1 MALEFGLGSVEW
13 APWSG
18 TSWLCLLLVGLIYV
32 SRGELRVKA
41 HGKKVA
47 AEGASPKAKSLEEP
61 LIRAEQGYGATG
73 PKAPAG
79 GMVVAGIVLDADKVV
94 EVMRVGVLCFWMVL
108 CSMAIIYTNAWILD
122 NMCPHAATLTA
133 IQQGFGAVMAALCVF
148 VFKLSEPVEGMSAG
162 PYCKYILP
170 LSLCFTVYLWGSNA
184 AYIYLAPGFV
194 QMIKPMGSAIVFLV
208 ATALGLEEY
217 SHYKAVNFLLIC
229 AGIAVTAYSKFDGR
243 PVTSGPGRPSADDGF
258 ACGELPVSWD
268 DRPTSA
274 LPVVVMPRVSK
285 TAHIEFSLEAS
296 GIGTASD
303 EERRRGEALEL
314 RRLQKKLGLDDAAAA
329 ELNLQEALA
338 ALPPLEKRPRTAPK
352 PRPRAANLRAPKR
365 SAYYGP
371 AHRGQRSPARGEPR
385 SVASLRRELKES
397 THKAFLLSTA
407 VTVDVGAAIGVV
419 GTAPLASGKYH
430 SAALYMQANGFD
442 KLVKTVARMQQA
454 KLHAAWNAWL
464 ERVRAHR
471 RHLAEARYLRKHGAA
486 TMWTKIVEATRR
498 LVKAKFGAWLELVF
512 ELRHVE
518 NAEAREAAAITMQ
531 RGTRG
536 HAARQEMRRRRAGED
551 PARGGGDAAGDARA
565 GRPRAGASLARAVVA
580 RERVDA
586 LYDARDRKRRRDD
599 GAAAAIQTAARGRA
613 ARNEHGA
620 RLAVVLAR
628 RRAEHGGATAI
639 ARRIRGTLS
648 RSRARKLRDDRVA
661 AMIADARRCVEQWN
675 DDEATFMYYDDKART
690 QEWEPP
696 PSGYLRRDGLLVLTN
711 GRICEDPD
719 NVLGDAEKARNAA
732 EAAAAHLLGLLSA
745 QASQPLA
752 DLQSFLAERLALE
765 NGDIRTVQDE
775 RFDDACVT
783 LESLSN
789 ELHYAGRLGKPGAK
803 PPLRLTEGA
812 AKASADDAAPR
823 VGVLAALAAQEER
836 ASEKKKEAAQE
847 SDAEEAAAAADEAA
861 PRPRP
866 TTQTAASQDDGSTDD
881 DGNPYWFNPMTGES
895 TYDQPGAQAEEWTQV
910 YDDSGNVYWYNQ
922 ATGASQYE
930 DPYDQQQGAYDE
942 GGGAMVQ
949 YDEYGQAVE
958 PYYDQ
963 AQQYAEPDPNGDWAQ
978 YQDEAGNWYWYN
990 QATGESTYD
999 QPA

>member
-1 MALEFGLGSVEW
+1 MLFG
-13 APWSG
+13 A
-18 TSWLCLLLVGLIYV
+18 TLV
-32 SRGELRVKA
+32 
-41 HGKKVA
+41 
-47 AEGASPKAKSLEEP
+47 EEP
-61 LIRAEQGYGATG
+61 DPQAAFWGLKRPQTEE
-73 PKAPAG
+73 PA
-79 GMVVAGIVLDADKVV
+79 
-94 EVMRVGVLCFWMVL
+94 
-108 CSMAIIYTNAWILD
+108 
-122 NMCPHAATLTA
+122 HAKFEL
-133 IQQGFGAVMAALCVF
+133 
-148 VFKLSEPVEGMSAG
+148 
-162 PYCKYILP
+162 
-170 LSLCFTVYLWGSNA
+170 
-184 AYIYLAPGFV
+184 
-194 QMIKPMGSAIVFLV
+194 
-208 ATALGLEEY
+208 
-217 SHYKAVNFLLIC
+217 YKTRLRQ
-229 AGIAVTAYSKFDGR
+229 R

-329 ELNLQEALA
+329 ELNLQEAVFGGGLRRSQSAADVGENPLAKRIEDQLA

-371 AHRGQRSPARGEPR
+371 AHRGRRSRPAAPREPR

-486 TMWTKIVEATRR
+486 TMWTKIVDATRR

-536 HAARQEMRRRRAGED
+536 HAARQEMRGAARD
-551 PARGGGDAAGDARA
+551 PASSRGGDALETRAR
-565 GRPRAGASLARAVVA
+565 GVLARARCAILKEARRVA
-580 RERVDA
+580 RAATKIQACARAQPPSRSRALAERT
-586 LYDARDRKRRRDD
+586 RSGDD
-599 GAAAAIQTAARGRA
+599 GAGDGDPDRGRWKRA
-613 ARNEHGA
+613 GARNEHGA

-639 ARRIRGTLS
+639 ARRIRGTLAPA
-648 RSRARKLRDDRVA
+648 RRKLRDDRVA

-823 VGVLAALAAQEER
+823 GGVLAALAAQEER

-861 PRPRP
+861 PEAARPDDAQ
-866 TTQTAASQDDGSTDD
+866 TTASQDDWQQYFDD

-930 DPYDQQQGAYDE
+930 DPYDQQQAGYDE

>member
-32 SRGELRVKA
+32 SYSYELRVKA

-73 PKAPAG
+73 PAPRA
-79 GMVVAGIVLDADKVV
+79 A
-94 EVMRVGVLCFWMVL
+94 C
-108 CSMAIIYTNAWILD
+108 MAIIYTNAWILD

-229 AGIAVTAYSKFDGR
+229 AGIAVTAYSKFDGSLSADGSSQNLVTVGLVVLIGAYTVVAFYNTGLQMLQKRGVVAGRFNPMTTLLYIAPATTLSMAAFAAATEWSRPDFQCFDKLPLWLLALDCGVAFVFNLSMMLFIGKLSAVAYPSSRSSSRLVVVAFLLFSENITRCEIEGYFVTLVAVAAFWGLKRPQTEEPAHAKFELYKTRLRQR

-258 ACGELPVSWD
+258 AGGELPVSWD

-274 LPVVVMPRVSK
+274 LPVVVMPRVSG
-285 TAHIEFSLEAS
+285 AA
-296 GIGTASD
+296 
-303 EERRRGEALEL
+303 EALEL

-329 ELNLQEALA
+329 ELNLQEAVFGGGLRRSQSAADVGENPLAKRIEDQLA

-371 AHRGQRSPARGEPR
+371 AHRGRRSRPAAPREPR
-385 SVASLRRELKES
+385 S
-397 THKAFLLSTA
+397 
-407 VTVDVGAAIGVV
+407 
-419 GTAPLASGKYH
+419 
-430 SAALYMQANGFD
+430 ANGFD

-486 TMWTKIVEATRR
+486 TMWTKIVDATRR
-498 LVKAKFGAWLELVF
+498 LVKAKFAAWLELVF

-536 HAARQEMRRRRAGED
+536 HAARQEMRRRRAAKIRRPRRRRRGWRR
-551 PARGGGDAAGDARA
+551 ARGASSRGRAASRSRAASGRGAVRAICIQACWRAHAAYAHVARLRSA
-565 GRPRAGASLARAVVA
+565 KKKREAAQLLQTKIRCSAPWRSRRKRRERLERLSSTKIQSLAR
-580 RERVDA
+580 RRRPERVDA

-599 GAAAAIQTAARGRA
+599 GAATAIQTAGAA
-613 ARNEHGA
+613 ARRATSTARASPSCWRGA
-620 RLAVVLAR
+620 ARSTAAR
-628 RRAEHGGATAI
+628 RPSRGAS
-639 ARRIRGTLS
+639 G
-648 RSRARKLRDDRVA
+648 
-661 AMIADARRCVEQWN
+661 DAR
-675 DDEATFMYYDDKART
+675 
-690 QEWEPP
+690 
-696 PSGYLRRDGLLVLTN
+696 
-711 GRICEDPD
+711 
-719 NVLGDAEKARNAA
+719 
-732 EAAAAHLLGLLSA
+732 
-745 QASQPLA
+745 
-752 DLQSFLAERLALE
+752 
-765 NGDIRTVQDE
+765 
-775 RFDDACVT
+775 
-783 LESLSN
+783 
-789 ELHYAGRLGKPGAK
+789 AGR
-803 PPLRLTEGA
+803 
-812 AKASADDAAPR
+812 
-823 VGVLAALAAQEER
+823 
-836 ASEKKKEAAQE
+836 
-847 SDAEEAAAAADEAA
+847 
-861 PRPRP
+861 
-866 TTQTAASQDDGSTDD
+866 
-881 DGNPYWFNPMTGES
+881 
-895 TYDQPGAQAEEWTQV
+895 
-910 YDDSGNVYWYNQ
+910 
-922 ATGASQYE
+922 
-930 DPYDQQQGAYDE
+930 
-942 GGGAMVQ
+942 
-949 YDEYGQAVE
+949 
-958 PYYDQ
+958 
-963 AQQYAEPDPNGDWAQ
+963 
-978 YQDEAGNWYWYN
+978 
-990 QATGESTYD
+990 
-999 QPA
+999 

>member
-1 MALEFGLGSVEW
+1 MLFG
-13 APWSG
+13 A
-18 TSWLCLLLVGLIYV
+18 TLV
-32 SRGELRVKA
+32 
-41 HGKKVA
+41 
-47 AEGASPKAKSLEEP
+47 EEP
-61 LIRAEQGYGATG
+61 DPQAAFWGLKRPQTEE
-73 PKAPAG
+73 PA
-79 GMVVAGIVLDADKVV
+79 
-94 EVMRVGVLCFWMVL
+94 
-108 CSMAIIYTNAWILD
+108 
-122 NMCPHAATLTA
+122 HAKFEL
-133 IQQGFGAVMAALCVF
+133 
-148 VFKLSEPVEGMSAG
+148 
-162 PYCKYILP
+162 
-170 LSLCFTVYLWGSNA
+170 
-184 AYIYLAPGFV
+184 
-194 QMIKPMGSAIVFLV
+194 
-208 ATALGLEEY
+208 
-217 SHYKAVNFLLIC
+217 YKTRLRQ
-229 AGIAVTAYSKFDGR
+229 R
-243 PVTSGPGRPSADDGF
+243 PRTSGPGRPSADDGF
-258 ACGELPVSWD
+258 AGGELPVSWD

-274 LPVVVMPRVSK
+274 LPVVRMPRVSK

-303 EERRRGEALEL
+303 EERRREEALEL

-329 ELNLQEALA
+329 ELNLQEAVFGGGLRRSQSAADVAENPLAKRIEDQLA

-371 AHRGQRSPARGEPR
+371 AHRGRRSRPGAPREPR

-430 SAALYMQANGFD
+430 SAALYMQTNGFD

-486 TMWTKIVEATRR
+486 TMWTKIVDATRR
-498 LVKAKFGAWLELVF
+498 LVRAKFAAWLELVF

-536 HAARQEMRRRRAGED
+536 HAARQEMRRRRAAKIRRVRAAAATRLETR
-551 PARGGGDAAGDARA
+551 ARGVLARA
-565 GRPRAGASLARAVVA
+565 RCAILKEARRVARAATKIQACARARLSRLAISRRERTRAERSAAICIQACWRAHAAYAHVARLRSAKKKREAAQLLQTKIRCSAAMALARRKRRERLERLSSTRIQSLARAVVA

-599 GAAAAIQTAARGRA
+599 GAATAIQTAARGRA

-639 ARRIRGTLS
+639 ARRIRGTLA

-752 DLQSFLAERLALE
+752 DLQSFLSERLALE

-803 PPLRLTEGA
+803 PPLRLAEGA

-823 VGVLAALAAQEER
+823 GGVLAALAAQEER

-861 PRPRP
+861 PEAARQDDA
-866 TTQTAASQDDGSTDD
+866 QTAASQDDWQQYFDD

-949 YDEYGQAVE
+949 YDEYGQAAE

>member
-32 SRGELRVKA
+32 SYSYELRVKA

-73 PKAPAG
+73 PQAPAG

-133 IQQGFGAVMAALCVF
+133 IQTKIRCSAA
-148 VFKLSEPVEGMSAG
+148 M
-162 PYCKYILP
+162 
-170 LSLCFTVYLWGSNA
+170 
-184 AYIYLAPGFV
+184 
-194 QMIKPMGSAIVFLV
+194 
-208 ATALGLEEY
+208 
-217 SHYKAVNFLLIC
+217 
-229 AGIAVTAYSKFDGR
+229 
-243 PVTSGPGRPSADDGF
+243 
-258 ACGELPVSWD
+258 
-268 DRPTSA
+268 
-274 LPVVVMPRVSK
+274 
-285 TAHIEFSLEAS
+285 
-296 GIGTASD
+296 
-303 EERRRGEALEL
+303 
-314 RRLQKKLGLDDAAAA
+314 
-329 ELNLQEALA
+329 ALA
-338 ALPPLEKRPRTAPK
+338 RRK
-352 PRPRAANLRAPKR
+352 
-365 SAYYGP
+365 
-371 AHRGQRSPARGEPR
+371 
-385 SVASLRRELKES
+385 RRE
-397 THKAFLLSTA
+397 
-407 VTVDVGAAIGVV
+407 
-419 GTAPLASGKYH
+419 
-430 SAALYMQANGFD
+430 
-442 KLVKTVARMQQA
+442 R
-454 KLHAAWNAWL
+454 L
-464 ERVRAHR
+464 ER
-471 RHLAEARYLRKHGAA
+471 LSA
-486 TMWTKIVEATRR
+486 TMI
-498 LVKAKFGAWLELVF
+498 
-512 ELRHVE
+512 
-518 NAEAREAAAITMQ
+518 Q
-531 RGTRG
+531 
-536 HAARQEMRRRRAGED
+536 
-551 PARGGGDAAGDARA
+551 
-565 GRPRAGASLARAVVA
+565 SLARAVVA

-599 GAAAAIQTAARGRA
+599 GAATAIQTAARGRA
-613 ARNEHGA
+613 ARSEHGA

-639 ARRIRGTLS
+639 ARRIRGTLA

-823 VGVLAALAAQEER
+823 GGVLAALAAQEER

-861 PRPRP
+861 PEAARQDDA
-866 TTQTAASQDDGSTDD
+866 QTAASQDDWQQYFDD

-963 AQQYAEPDPNGDWAQ
+963 TQQYAEPDPNGDWAQ